1 MNYIRY
7 MNRLPYDIIYNHI
20 IPYTYIKQPI
30 PLLEDIKN
38 FDLIKKELLHS
49 KYNTSAIKHEILAVF
64 YSDTNILKNVL
75 ERSCMFKQTL
85 KTKNTNIHSY
95 TNDKKFAILFGLFT
109 PNERQRFLQH
119 VTEDARSIW
128 FV

>member
-1 MNYIRY
+1 

-20 IPYTYIKQPI
+20 IPYTYNSQPI

-38 FDLIKKELLHS
+38 FDLIKKELLHN
-49 KYNTSAIKHEILAVF
+49 KYSTKAIKHEILAIF

-75 ERSCMFKQTL
+75 ERSFMFKQTL

-95 TNDKKFAILFGLFT
+95 TNNKKFAILFGLFT

-119 VTEDARSIW
+119 ITQDNGIW

>member
-1 MNYIRY
+1 

-49 KYNTSAIKHEILAVF
+49 KYNTSAIKHEILAGF

-75 ERSCMFKQTL
+75 ERSFMLKQTL
-85 KTKNTNIHSY
+85 KTKNANIHSY
-95 TNDKKFAILFGLFT
+95 TNDKKFAKLFGLFRQ
-109 PNERQRFLQH
+109 NERQRFLQH
-119 VTEDARSIW
+119 VTEDAGGIW

>member
-1 MNYIRY
+1 

-20 IPYTYIKQPI
+20 IPYTYVKQPI

-49 KYNTSAIKHEILAVF
+49 KYNTKLIKHEILAVF
-64 YSDTNILKNVL
+64 YSDTDILKNVL
-75 ERSCMFKQTL
+75 ERSFIFNQTL
-85 KTKNTNIHSY
+85 KSKNTNIHSY

-109 PNERQRFLQH
+109 PNERDIFLKHIKQ
-119 VTEDARSIW
+119 DDGIW

>member
-7 MNRLPYDIIYNHI
+7 INRLPYDIIYNHI
-20 IPYTYIKQPI
+20 IPYTYNSQPI

-38 FDLIKKELLHS
+38 FDLIKKELLHN
-49 KYNTSAIKHEILAVF
+49 KYSTKSIKHEILAIF
-64 YSDTNILKNVL
+64 YTDTNILKNVL
-75 ERSCMFKQTL
+75 ERSFMFKQNL
-85 KTKNTNIHSY
+85 KTKNMNIHSY

-119 VTEDARSIW
+119 IRQDHGIW

>member
-1 MNYIRY
+1 

-20 IPYTYIKQPI
+20 IPYTYNSQPI

-38 FDLIKKELLHS
+38 FDLIKKELLHN
-49 KYNTSAIKHEILAVF
+49 KYSTKAIKHEILAIF

-75 ERSCMFKQTL
+75 ERSFMFKQTL

-95 TNDKKFAILFGLFT
+95 TNNKKFAILFGLFT
-109 PNERQRFLQH
+109 PNERQKFLQH
-119 VTEDARSIW
+119 ITQDNGIW

>member
-7 MNRLPYDIIYNHI
+7 MNRLPYDIICNHI
-20 IPYTYIKQPI
+20 IPYTYKSQPI

-38 FDLIKKELLHS
+38 FDLIKKELLHN
-49 KYNTSAIKHEILAVF
+49 KYSTKAIKHEILAIF
-64 YSDTNILKNVL
+64 YTDTDILKNVL
-75 ERSCMFKQTL
+75 ERSFMFKQTL
-85 KTKNTNIHSY
+85 KRINMNIHSY

-119 VTEDARSIW
+119 IRQDNGIW

>member
-1 MNYIRY
+1 MKDFIE
-7 MNRLPYDIIYNHI
+7 RLPLDIILYI
-20 IPYTYIKQPI
+20 IPYTYNSQPI

-38 FDLIKKELLHS
+38 FDLIKKELLHN
-49 KYNTSAIKHEILAVF
+49 KYSTKAIKHEILAIF

-75 ERSCMFKQTL
+75 ERSFMFKQTL

-95 TNDKKFAILFGLFT
+95 TNNKKFAILFGLFT

-119 VTEDARSIW
+119 ITQDNGIW

>member
-1 MNYIRY
+1 MNYIRC

-20 IPYTYIKQPI
+20 IPYTYNSQPI

-38 FDLIKKELLHS
+38 FNLIKKELLDN
-49 KYNTSAIKHEILAVF
+49 KYNTKSIKHEILAVF
-64 YSDTNILKNVL
+64 YTDTNILKTIL
-75 ERSCMFKQTL
+75 ERSFMFKQTL
-85 KTKNTNIHSY
+85 KTKNMNIHSY

-109 PNERQRFLQH
+109 PNERHRFLQH
-119 VTEDARSIW
+119 ITQDNGIW

>member
-1 MNYIRY
+1 M
-7 MNRLPYDIIYNHI
+7 
-20 IPYTYIKQPI
+20 KQPI

-38 FDLIKKELLHS
+38 FDLIKKELLDS
-49 KYNTSAIKHEILAVF
+49 KYNTKSIKHEILAIF
-64 YSDTNILKNVL
+64 YTDTNILKKIL
-75 ERSCMFKQTL
+75 ERSFMFKQTL

-109 PNERQRFLQH
+109 PNERERFLRHIRQ
-119 VTEDARSIW
+119 DDGIW

>member
-20 IPYTYIKQPI
+20 IPYTYVKQPI

-49 KYNTSAIKHEILAVF
+49 KYNTKLIKHEILAVF
-64 YSDTNILKNVL
+64 YSDTNILKKIL
-75 ERSCMFKQTL
+75 ERSFIFNQTL

-109 PNERQRFLQH
+109 PNERDIFLKHIKQ
-119 VTEDARSIW
+119 DDGFW

>member
-20 IPYTYIKQPI
+20 IPYTYNKQPI

-38 FDLIKKELLHS
+38 FNLIKKELLHN
-49 KYNTSAIKHEILAVF
+49 KYSTKAIKHEILAIF
-64 YSDTNILKNVL
+64 YTDTNILKNVL
-75 ERSCMFKQTL
+75 ERSFMFKQTL

-119 VTEDARSIW
+119 ITQDDGIW

>member
-7 MNRLPYDIIYNHI
+7 MNRLPYDIICNHI
-20 IPYTYIKQPI
+20 IPYTYKSQPI

-38 FDLIKKELLHS
+38 FDLIKKELLHN
-49 KYNTSAIKHEILAVF
+49 KYSTKAIKHEILAIF
-64 YSDTNILKNVL
+64 YTDTNILKNVL
-75 ERSCMFKQTL
+75 ERSFMFKQIL
-85 KTKNTNIHSY
+85 KRKNMNIHSY

-109 PNERQRFLQH
+109 PSERNRFLQH
-119 VTEDARSIW
+119 ITQDDGVW